1 MSLRQ
6 GRQRR
11 RGRGNPDMEENG
23 PDERWMASYMDM
35 VTVLMCLF
43 IVLFS
48 MSAVDSDKYEK
59 LKNSLATGF
68 GAVNEGK
75 IDTAQGVVVP
85 AAQVDG
91 SAEKVDGNAEG
102 FGDLQLAEK
111 QVDKLSELKE
121 RIDANLTS
129 QGLGGT
135 VSYVIDERGLT
146 VKLVGSQAYF
156 LPDSPVLQGQTLR
169 ILAAIAPVIAPIPE
183 EIAVEGHAANLPA
196 GYAGYASTWEM
207 SGARAIAVLRNLI
220 EQGGV
225 AAQRIGAVAYGS
237 ARQVNADITEAEHE
251 QNRRVD
257 VVVLSA
263 EEDRIR
269 ALIPQVLRS
278 RGQ

>member
-1 MSLRQ
+1 MSP
-6 GRQRR
+6 R
-11 RGRGNPDMEENG
+11 RGRGRGRGRGDEDMEEHG

-43 IVLFS
+43 IVMFS
-48 MSAVDSDKYEK
+48 MSAVDIDKYEK

-75 IDTAQGVVVP
+75 VDTAQGVVVP
-85 AAQVDG
+85 AAQVG
-91 SAEKVDGNAEG
+91 GTAEG
-102 FGDLQLAEK
+102 FSDFQLAEK
-111 QVDKLSELKE
+111 QVDKLTELKE
-121 RIDANLTS
+121 HMNSNLTK
-129 QGLGGT
+129 QGLGGS
-135 VSYVIDERGLT
+135 VSFVIDQRGLT
-146 VKLVGSQAYF
+146 VKLVGTQAYF

-169 ILAAIAPVIAPIPE
+169 ILAAIAPVIAPITE
-183 EIAVEGHAANLPA
+183 EIAVEGHAANLPS

-225 AAQRIGAVAYGS
+225 ADKRIGAVAYGS
-237 ARQVNADITEAEHE
+237 ARQVNNDITEAEHE
-251 QNRRVD
+251 ENRRVD

-263 EEDRIR
+263 AEDRIR
-269 ALIPQVLRS
+269 ALIPQVLQS